1 MEENSNK
8 KHNKKLSKKVR
19 RIIKQIGRAIVP
31 INQSPALAPP
41 QEKVR
46 DGLRE
51 LWSETA
57 KEELLKDLDAKHL
70 EIVALLNI
78 QNVQTRA
85 KIMKDATDIIV
96 SIISDVSQKD
106 WPEQI
111 KRDYIKK
118 VELLQEKFFD
128 RIMEGS

>member
-1 MEENSNK
+1 M
-8 KHNKKLSKKVR
+8 KHN
-19 RIIKQIGRAIVP
+19 IQKQVEVGKQQISVVA
-31 INQSPALAPP
+31 
-41 QEKVR
+41 
-46 DGLRE
+46 
-51 LWSETA
+51 
-57 KEELLKDLDAKHL
+57 EELLKELDAKHL